1 MATLKKLNN
10 GVYEE
15 IPNVNFG
22 GGDSILSKKDTI
34 GIDSAYTAYRMEDYA
49 SSQTTEPDVNEQLSF
64 TFDNLVSGDILK
76 WKRKWNGQNGTIS
89 VDGTDVSP
97 DVTWSSYVYGTYMI
111 SGTPKTVVIKTNA
124 DELESALVLHR
135 VSGDDIRPSY
145 YNEFVPTINDN
156 ADCTYKS
163 LSSEKIFDMVGGSFK
178 RAKKSLKGKVW
189 IAIGDSYTKGMESQL
204 ASLAEKYGMIIDNR
218 GIVSS
223 TVCGSYD
230 TSTGN
235 GTGFQPM
242 WKRVNTMLSDYTNGY
257 EINGTIY
264 TIDDVGLVT
273 FMGGANDGY
282 GLHTWIGSGRG
293 DTDTTHIYGA
303 MHSILNTVLENFTS
317 AKMIVVLQ
325 PTNYK
330 LSASTVAT
338 YYTDDND
345 LSENLGIATLD
356 ELATFSDAQ
365 ITTYTM
371 SLKENAIED
380 MANMYGVHIVDAFH
394 KFPTVFNPNNRIKY
408 WSSDYLHLSID
419 GYQLVTDMIEMN
431 GILAVFGK

>member
-1 MATLKKLNN
+1 MSLYDIN
-10 GVYEE
+10 GNIISE
-15 IPNVNFG
+15 NDG
-22 GGDSILSKKDTI
+22 MGILDLKDTD
-34 GIDSAYTAYRMEDYA
+34 GILDAYTTYPMTEYA
-49 SSQTTEPDVNEQLSF
+49 TSQSTEPDANSQLAF
-64 TFDNLVSGDILK
+64 TFTNLVKGDILK
-76 WKRKWNGQNGTIS
+76 WKRKWNGQGGTI
-89 VDGTDVSP
+89 VIDGTDITSSA
-97 DVTWSSYVYGTYMI
+97 TWTSYLYGTYML
-111 SGTPKTVVIKTNA
+111 TTDAETVVIKTNA
-124 DELESALVLHR
+124 DELESAVVLHR
-135 VSGDDIRPSY
+135 ADENVKRPSFWD
-145 YNEFVPTINDN
+145 EFVPTINDN
-156 ADCTYKS
+156 SDSTLKT
-163 LSSEKIFDMVGGSFK
+163 LSSEKIFDMVGGSFN
-178 RAKKSLKGKVW
+178 RARAELNGKVW
-189 IAIGDSYTKGMESQL
+189 IAMGDSYTKGMESQL
-204 ASLAEKYGMIIDNR
+204 ATLAEKYGMIIDNR

-223 TVCGSYD
+223 SVSGSYD
-230 TSTGN
+230 PSTGN
-235 GTGFQPM
+235 GSGFQPM
-242 WKRVNTMLSDYTNGY
+242 WRRVNSMLSDYTNGY

-303 MHSILNTVLENFTS
+303 MQSILNTVLENFTS

-338 YYTDDND
+338 YYPDNGT

-371 SLKENAIED
+371 TLKENAIED

-394 KFPTVFNPNNRIKY
+394 KFPTVFNPKNRSKY
-408 WSSDYLHLSID
+408 WTSDYLHLSID
-419 GYQLVTDMIEMN
+419 GYQLVTDMIEED
-431 GILAVFGK
+431 GILIVFGK